1 MQWINKLIYFHVN
14 VFEETLE
21 TNEAFWRPC
30 KATWK
35 LPCINF
41 TWELGTKY
49 LCKRNNII
57 LWKTGMD
64 YILYL
69 IFGTHGVNWTY
80 IRRWKNVQNLFW
92 TSTMYVHFT
101 SCVLGEQL
109 LESRLKAVLL
119 QPFVGAR
126 NKVEKTLPRL
136 ASLFFGKLWLVLL
149 YLILWTQDVNS
160 A

>member
-1 MQWINKLIYFHVN
+1 
-14 VFEETLE
+14 
-21 TNEAFWRPC
+21 
-30 KATWK
+30 
-35 LPCINF
+35 
-41 TWELGTKY
+41 
-49 LCKRNNII
+49 
-57 LWKTGMD
+57 MD

-101 SCVLGEQL
+101 SYVQGEQL
-109 LESRLKAVLL
+109 LESRLKAALL

-126 NKVEKTLPRL
+126 NKVKKTLPRL
-136 ASLFFGKLWLVLL
+136 ASLFVGKLWLVLL
-149 YLILWTQDVNS
+149 YLILWTQDVNL